1 MIRPRS
7 LFEKIWN
14 RHAVMENEAGETLL
28 FVDRTYLDE
37 TCFIVFDDLKRY
49 ERQVRRPDLTFIFAD
64 HLAPTRNREAGYP
77 DPEARAAVARLKQHL
92 RGTGIAEFGL
102 GDPRQG
108 IMHVSAPE
116 LGLTLPGLVIAADDS
131 HTTTHGAFGALAF
144 GVGFSE
150 CTHILA
156 TQTLWQPR
164 LKSMRITISGSRS
177 PGVSAKDVILAIIG
191 RIGVSGG
198 IGHVVEFAGLHVEAM
213 TMEERMTLC
222 NMAVEAGARA
232 GIIAPDETTISYLR
246 NRPYAPRGT
255 DWDAALDSWREL
267 ASDPDASFDTE
278 FSLDAGDLGP
288 MVTWGTSPEDVVG
301 IDDVVPDPALH
312 ANADQRSRRMGAL
325 QYMGLQPGVRLTDI
339 PVDRVFIGS
348 CTNGRIEDL
357 RIVARIARQGRA
369 VIPAMIVPGSTMV
382 KAQAESE
389 GLDSI
394 FKAAGF
400 EWLDAGCSMCIGMNG
415 DMLQPGQRSVSTTNR
430 NFVGRQGTGSRT
442 HLASPAVAAA
452 SALVGRIS
460 DPRSFLQAE

>member
-1 MIRPRS
+1 
-7 LFEKIWN
+7 
-14 RHAVMENEAGETLL
+14 
-28 FVDRTYLDE
+28 
-37 TCFIVFDDLKRY
+37 
-49 ERQVRRPDLTFIFAD
+49 
-64 HLAPTRNREAGYP
+64 
-77 DPEARAAVARLKQHL
+77 
-92 RGTGIAEFGL
+92 
-102 GDPRQG
+102 
-108 IMHVSAPE
+108 
-116 LGLTLPGLVIAADDS
+116 VI
-131 HTTTHGAFGALAF
+131 
-144 GVGFSE
+144 
-150 CTHILA
+150 
-156 TQTLWQPR
+156 
-164 LKSMRITISGSRS
+164 
-177 PGVSAKDVILAIIG
+177 
-191 RIGVSGG
+191 
-198 IGHVVEFAGLHVEAM
+198 EFAGSHMEAM

-246 NRPYAPRGT
+246 NRPYAPRGA
-255 DWDAALDSWREL
+255 DWEAALASWREL

-278 FSLDAGDLGP
+278 FSLDARELAP

-325 QYMGLQPGVRLTDI
+325 QYMGLQPGVRITDI
-339 PVDRVFIGS
+339 TVDRVFIGS

-357 RIVARIARQGRA
+357 RIVAHIARQGRA
-369 VIPAMIVPGSTMV
+369 VIPAMIVPGSTAV

-389 GLDSI
+389 GLDGI